1 MNNPLH
7 ISVPPIGGQ
16 QLDADWRKKAQQ
28 RAAMADAHYNYQ
40 LQNAWKRGNE
50 RPDPNAMRNARLSS
64 GNNGSD
70 VEELAMR
77 ARMNGSASPT
87 WEDIYG
93 RR

>member
-1 MNNPLH
+1 MNPLH

-28 RAAMADAHYNYQ
+28 RAAMADAHYKYQ
-40 LQNAWKRGNE
+40 LENGWKRGNE
-50 RPDPNAMRNARLSS
+50 GPDPNIMRNARLSS
-64 GNNGSD
+64 GGRAPSA
-70 VEELAMR
+70 EELAMR

-93 RR
+93 RK